1 MILLILFVGISSR
14 RILYYRLDISEIN
27 FVEAAKMLLT
37 RLRISV
43 RYELRNHVL
52 NWSGT
57 TSILIK
63 HINSNNNSITQ
74 LLSYHVIDVR

>member
-27 FVEAAKMLLT
+27 FVEAAKMLT